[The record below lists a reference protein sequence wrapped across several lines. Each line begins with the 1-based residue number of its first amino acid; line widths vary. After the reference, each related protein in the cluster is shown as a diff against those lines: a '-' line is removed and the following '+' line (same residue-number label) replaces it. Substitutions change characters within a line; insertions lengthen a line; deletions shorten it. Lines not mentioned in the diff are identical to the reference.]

1 MPQPNALHAPLRGR
15 HDKAG
20 RQRALIEAAIQ
31 LFSEYGYA
39 AATTRAIA
47 ERAGVSEGLIH
58 RYFGGKH
65 GLLLAAFASRQNDVA
80 RDFLGATRAHGS
92 LEDEVEWLLT
102 WPLDVMWEK
111 QDFMRIAT
119 SQAILDPEMGRFVGE
134 QINGSR
140 VRLIVDRLEVHR
152 TAGRIPAD
160 ADIEALASAI
170 AGYTFAAGFFSQVVF
185 GLDRDMVRK
194 QAQAMAR
201 MLCGGILIQSPFRKD
216 TSDA

>member
-1 MPQPNALHAPLRGR
+1 MPQPNAAHVPLRGR
-15 HDKAG
+15 HDKEG
-20 RQRALIEAAIQ
+20 RQRALVDAAIQ
-31 LFSEYGYA
+31 LFSEHGYA

-65 GLLLAAFASRQNDVA
+65 GLLLAAFASRHNEVA
-80 RDFLGATRAHGS
+80 RDFLGGTQEHATA
-92 LEDEVEWLLT
+92 EEEVEWLLT

-119 SQAILDPEMGRFVGE
+119 SQAILDTDMGRFVGV
-134 QINGSR
+134 QLND
-140 VRLIVDRLEVHR
+140 VRLRLIIDRLEVHR
-152 TAGRIPAD
+152 AAGRIRAD
-160 ADIEALASAI
+160 ADIDALAGAI

-194 QAQAMAR
+194 QACATAR
-201 MLCGGILIQSPFRKD
+201 MLCTGILSHSPAPKD
-216 TSDA
+216 TPDA